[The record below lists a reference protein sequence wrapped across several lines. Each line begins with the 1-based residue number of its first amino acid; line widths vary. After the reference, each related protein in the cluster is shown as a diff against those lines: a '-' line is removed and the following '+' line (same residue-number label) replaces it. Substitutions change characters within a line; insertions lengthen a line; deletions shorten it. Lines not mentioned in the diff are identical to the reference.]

1 MLYSPEF
8 VCRRVPADPTDPKA
22 FEPGSETRRPSGR
35 VRALG
40 AKVKSPQ
47 QLIFCR
53 NSGVET
59 QLQILHAASAPL
71 YDDKEE
77 KPHGA
82 CKKDH
87 FQRETGDAEAAI
99 GGISP

>member
-1 MLYSPEF
+1 MSAGPGGSY
-8 VCRRVPADPTDPKA
+8 
-22 FEPGSETRRPSGR
+22 GSESFRTWEWDPSPFRKDG
-35 VRALG
+35 ALG

-47 QLIFCR
+47 GLIFCR
-53 NSGVET
+53 NRGVET
-59 QLQILHAASAPL
+59 QLQIVHAASAPL

-82 CKKDH
+82 CKEDH
-87 FQRETGDAEAAI
+87 FQRETGDAETAI

>member
-1 MLYSPEF
+1 MSAGPGGSY
-8 VCRRVPADPTDPKA
+8 
-22 FEPGSETRRPSGR
+22 GSESFRTWEWDPPPFRKDG
-35 VRALG
+35 ALG

-47 QLIFCR
+47 RLIFCR
-53 NSGVET
+53 NRGVET
-59 QLQILHAASAPL
+59 QLQIVHAASAPL

-82 CKKDH
+82 CKEDH
-87 FQRETGDAEAAI
+87 FQRETGDAETAI